1 MSASEMA
8 IHPVGLTSLASLKHA
23 IVAVVYVSE
32 GANLSILSA
41 LRTVVETATK
51 AHQQQQQQ
59 YAIAS
64 QSTITHVPSA
74 KFITMFSD
82 PHYNRTSIVIA
93 GGQPAAVAATAR
105 ELVAAAL
112 AALPPLTS
120 HDATHPRIGLVDHVS
135 MAPLYTHEASSASAN
150 EGSNAGFNM
159 DDAAA
164 AACQLSNALAT
175 DHGLPVM
182 LYGEARPH
190 MGLSPRTLAE
200 TRRQTPYF
208 RAKAKN
214 SGLQS
219 DATSKDVSDSS
230 SSNGS
235 PDDDLWSGVTPD
247 LGGPTINPAVGVCC
261 VGAVPLVLNYN
272 VRLTTSDRNIA
283 AACTAAVRTRAA
295 KSNIDGRAAASASQG
310 LPWVEALPLVHAG
323 GHFEVAC
330 NLLNPSVSPP
340 ARVLDAIEKSL
351 AQQGCGVT
359 VEEAYTIG
367 MQVEEICAKLV
378 EPPPSATQ
386 K

>member
-1 MSASEMA
+1 MSLSSAAM
-8 IHPVGLTSLASLKHA
+8 LKHA

-32 GANLSILSA
+32 GSNVSILSA
-41 LRTVVETATK
+41 LRSVVETTAE

-59 YAIAS
+59 QAIAS
-64 QSTITHVPSA
+64 QSKIPHVPSA

-112 AALPPLTS
+112 RALPPLTS

-135 MAPLYTHEASSASAN
+135 IAPLYSPEASSSTVG
-150 EGSNAGFNM
+150 EGSNAGTNM
-159 DDAAA
+159 EDAAA
-164 AACQLSNALAT
+164 AACKLSNALAS
-175 DHGLPVM
+175 DHGLPIM

-214 SGLQS
+214 SGLHR
-219 DATSKDVSDSS
+219 DGATSISNVSDSS
-230 SSNGS
+230 SSE
-235 PDDDLWSGVTPD
+235 DLWLGVTPD
-247 LGGPTINPAVGVCC
+247 LGGPSIDPAVGVCC

-272 VRLTTSDRNIA
+272 VRLTTSDRKIA
-283 AACTAAVRTRAA
+283 AACTAAVRTRSA
-295 KSNIDGRAAASASQG
+295 KSNSDGSAASPSQG

-330 NLLNPSVSPP
+330 NLLNPSVTPP
-340 ARVLDAIEKSL
+340 ARVLEAIEKSL
-351 AQQGCGVT
+351 ALQDCGVT
-359 VEEAYTIG
+359 VEEAYIIG
-367 MQVEEICAKLV
+367 MQVDEICAKLMDPQPCV
-378 EPPPSATQ
+378 TQ